1 MPELPEV
8 ETSRRGIEPYLHNKT
23 ITGVKIRQHK
33 LRWPIPKNLPDLA
46 SGQKVRQVC
55 RRAKYI
61 YLRLDNGSII
71 IHLGMSGS
79 LRICT
84 KTTAAEKHDHIDI
97 CMSNGKILRL
107 RDPRKF
113 GCVLWTAGD
122 INEHKLIKP
131 LGPEP
136 LDDAFSAKY
145 LHSKAKK
152 RTCSIKSFI
161 MNSHIVVGVGNIY
174 ASESLFKAGIN
185 PKRKAGSI
193 SLTRFETL
201 VTAIKNTLRDSIEQ
215 GGTTLKDFTSE
226 NGQPGYFAQKLLVY
240 GKAGETCTVCGNPI
254 KQITQQARSTFYC
267 AKCQR

>member
-79 LRICT
+79 LRICSGE
-84 KTTAAEKHDHIDI
+84 APVDKHDHVDFVFL
-97 CMSNGKILRL
+97 NRRILRL

-113 GCVLWTAGD
+113 GAVLWTSDTPENHPLLSA
-122 INEHKLIKP
+122 

-136 LDDAFSAKY
+136 LQDAFNGRYLYERTRNRSA
-145 LHSKAKK
+145 
-152 RTCSIKSFI
+152 SIKSLI

-174 ASESLFKAGIN
+174 ACESLYLAGIN
-185 PKRKAGSI
+185 PKRKAGTVSSARCEKLVSTIKRVLNASI
-193 SLTRFETL
+193 S
-201 VTAIKNTLRDSIEQ
+201 Q
-215 GGTTLKDFTSE
+215 GGTTLRDFVRE
-226 NGQPGYFAQKLLVY
+226 DGMPGYYAQQLFVY
-240 GKAGETCTVCGNPI
+240 GRAGEPCKQCGRPI
-254 KQITQQARSTFYC
+254 NQISQQQRSTFYC
-267 AKCQR
+267 THCQR